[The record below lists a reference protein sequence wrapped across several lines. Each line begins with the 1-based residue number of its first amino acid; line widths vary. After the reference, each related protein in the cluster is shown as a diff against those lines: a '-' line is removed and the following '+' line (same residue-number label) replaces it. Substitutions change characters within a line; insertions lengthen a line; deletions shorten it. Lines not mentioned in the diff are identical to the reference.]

1 MVSREGSTLGGEESV
16 GVGEWRRWQLPSL
29 GARREYWMSETI
41 IFVDFNNKNPDGF
54 LRLNP
59 AGMTEGLS
67 SIDDVARQNAHPVER
82 NGHAVRGVWR

>member
-1 MVSREGSTLGGEESV
+1 
-16 GVGEWRRWQLPSL
+16 
-29 GARREYWMSETI
+29 MSETI